1 MRTKSAK
8 RLEAERLRA
17 EEGLSYREIEEAIG
31 VSRSTL
37 SHWLRDI
44 PLTEEQKARLQERI
58 RANRAAFAA
67 RAWKVNRDRYKQAR
81 EEARRGGERI
91 MEDVP
96 DETCVDELALAM
108 LYLGDGTKTGGR
120 VQMAST
126 NPDIL
131 RYFLW
136 SLRSLYEVE
145 EERISFRLNLVEAAR
160 PLEQELIRW
169 WARELDCSEDQFNK
183 TQFDTRS
190 HQTKVTEDYY
200 GVCTITHNS
209 TYLKER
215 ILGLAQAYV
224 QSRTSSGGAEE

>member
-8 RLEAERLRA
+8 RLEAERLRT
-17 EEGLSYREIEEAIG
+17 EEGLSYREIEEITG

-67 RAWKVNRDRYKQAR
+67 RAWKINRDRHRQAR
-81 EEARRGGERI
+81 EEARRGGEKI
-91 MEDVP
+91 VDDLPEKA
-96 DETCVDELALAM
+96 CLDELALAM

-120 VQMAST
+120 VQLAST

-136 SLRSLYEVE
+136 TLRSLEVE
-145 EERISFRLNLVEAAR
+145 EERISLRLNLVEAAR
-160 PLEQELIRW
+160 TVEQKLIRW
-169 WARELDCSEDQFNK
+169 WARKLDCSEEQFNK

-190 HQTKVTEDYY
+190 HQTKVTEDSH
-200 GVCTITHNS
+200 GVCTITHYS
-209 TYLKER
+209 TYLQER

-224 QSRTSSGGAEE
+224 QSRISTGDAKE